1 MTLVMLCMCGIVF
14 LRLRLRE
21 AGHSEAVHGT
31 RGRVQTAIAASPFDA
46 LGAGVIVSDGLGQPE
61 PEATGQPLRVTS
73 GSDTRPVIDPELLAG
88 VIDKTGLDRDARA
101 YYHLATVANRATATA
116 LERYARTRP
125 FALLW
130 DDPQEHRGELVR
142 LKGYVRGL
150 TAMAAVRDAELNPGR
165 IETLYQGY
173 LFTDDSRPN
182 FYVIIVPALAPGM
195 PTGRNITESV
205 SFAGYFLKLYRYE
218 SADRSVRAAPLLI
231 GRMITWTP
239 TPTSDGAVRFGSY
252 LAGGVVSIVVLLG
265 SVMWWVN
272 RRTSSC
278 AAGPAT
284 DPLAQTKADL
294 AELERVDSD
303 GDAPETK
310 NPDRL

>member
-1 MTLVMLCMCGIVF
+1 
-14 LRLRLRE
+14 
-21 AGHSEAVHGT
+21 
-31 RGRVQTAIAASPFDA
+31 
-46 LGAGVIVSDGLGQPE
+46 
-61 PEATGQPLRVTS
+61 
-73 GSDTRPVIDPELLAG
+73 
-88 VIDKTGLDRDARA
+88 
-101 YYHLATVANRATATA
+101 
-116 LERYARTRP
+116 
-125 FALLW
+125 
-130 DDPQEHRGELVR
+130 
-142 LKGYVRGL
+142 
-150 TAMAAVRDAELNPGR
+150 MAAVRDAELNPGR

-231 GRMITWTP
+231 GRMITLTP